1 MSIKLLVVLG
11 AVALLILSV
20 LIYLVGVLLKKV
32 WLLAC
37 FAYIRQ
43 TMKLIPI

>member
-32 WLLAC
+32 WLLALH
-37 FAYIRQ
+37 ILDKQ
-43 TMKLIPI
+43 